1 MIDPATALAAIK
13 VGNDAYDTGKQIVK
27 EIEDY
32 KKFFHTYK
40 PTITNLQMNYE
51 DGSAEITMHLFIPSN
66 KRVGGKVEINI
77 PVNYQI
83 LEFYDSSFNKIDLSW
98 EKNVKGFKI
107 KTKKLPKNS
116 EHFLCRSRGYI
127 SKEGIEQFVE
137 LRAPSSPFVER
148 NEDKYWIVSSLRAP
162 DALKQIYTDLRIDQV
177 SLDVRVGVKRCFS
190 TTIPHKLRTVL
201 EARTQLIKATES
213 GNRNLKSKMEYRL
226 RTLPKI
232 VKISES
238 DIIQQ
243 ITELI
248 SKDTFEKYVYTEE
261 PFKISKISQEEDR
274 ISLIPEFINVNV
286 FTDLNFNNKMA
297 KGNLAFKREEYKKE
311 IQKEM
316 DNLIKKKK

>member
-1 MIDPATALAAIK
+1 
-13 VGNDAYDTGKQIVK
+13 
-27 EIEDY
+27 
-32 KKFFHTYK
+32 
-40 PTITNLQMNYE
+40 
-51 DGSAEITMHLFIPSN
+51 
-66 KRVGGKVEINI
+66 
-77 PVNYQI
+77 
-83 LEFYDSSFNKIDLSW
+83 
-98 EKNVKGFKI
+98 
-107 KTKKLPKNS
+107 
-116 EHFLCRSRGYI
+116 
-127 SKEGIEQFVE
+127 
-137 LRAPSSPFVER
+137 
-148 NEDKYWIVSSLRAP
+148 
-162 DALKQIYTDLRIDQV
+162 V

-190 TTIPHKLRTVL
+190 TTIPYQLRTVL

-248 SKDTFEKYVYTEE
+248 SKDTFGKYVYTEE

-274 ISLIPEFINVNV
+274 ISLIPEFMNVNV
-286 FTDLNFNNKMA
+286 FTDLNYNNKIA